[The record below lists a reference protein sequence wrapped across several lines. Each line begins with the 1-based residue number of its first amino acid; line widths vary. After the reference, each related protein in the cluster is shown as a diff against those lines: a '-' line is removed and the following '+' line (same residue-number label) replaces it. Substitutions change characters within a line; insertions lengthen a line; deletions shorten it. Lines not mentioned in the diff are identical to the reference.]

1 VALVNVRMDGVW
13 GDGVFLVLSA
23 LGCALLGAMGWLAP
37 LEGERPRSYQST
49 LLLLGLAL
57 LLIALLRL
65 AQVLGVG
72 APLRSA
78 GTVVWVFGLLAAAA
92 IACVRSRRAA
102 ICALVAAV
110 GGSIALLALVEW
122 VFEPH
127 GVTTFRWVLL
137 AIAVAFVFGSL
148 RLRESH
154 RRESVYLVDAAG
166 LAVIAIALTAP
177 RAYSY
182 VPAGDVIS
190 SPGDLGTWW
199 EIVLLAAA
207 FGLAA
212 FSGVDRERGPGFLAA
227 LALVIFVALAGRAA
241 PAGASLVGWPLLLLL
256 VGGIA
261 LVAGLRPRRELPP
274 EPGPHPPEP
283 DPSPPTALRPKG
295 RDRQAESDTGSPEG
309 HGPADAGEGPQRD
322 VESSGA
328 ADGRGPAE
336 DWRDW
341 AAR

>member
-1 VALVNVRMDGVW
+1 VIRPHPHRGDLIAAGAVPFAVGVALVNVRMDGVW
-13 GDGVFLVLSA
+13 GNGVFLVLSA

-72 APLRSA
+72 APLGSA
-78 GTVVWVFGLLAAAA
+78 GTVVWVFVLLAAAA
-92 IACVRSRRAA
+92 IACARGRRAA

-110 GGSIALLALVEW
+110 AGTVSLLALVEW

-137 AIAVAFVFGSL
+137 AIALGFVFGSL
-148 RLRESH
+148 RLRDRH

-166 LAVIAIALTAP
+166 LAVIAIALTALAARP
-177 RAYSY
+177 AAFSY
-182 VPAGDVIS
+182 VPAGDVAPS
-190 SPGDLGTWW
+190 SPAGELGTWW
-199 EIVLLAAA
+199 EIVLLGAA

-212 FSGVDRERGPGFLAA
+212 YSGVDRERGPGFLAA
-227 LALVIFVALAGRAA
+227 LALVIFVVLAGRAA

-256 VGGIA
+256 LGGIA
-261 LVAGLRPRRELPP
+261 VVAGLRPRRELPP
-274 EPGPHPPEP
+274 EPGGPAQSAPDDSPEPPTELRPPDRGP
-283 DPSPPTALRPKG
+283 DPSRGTAGDSRL
-295 RDRQAESDTGSPEG
+295 
-309 HGPADAGEGPQRD
+309 
-322 VESSGA
+322 
-328 ADGRGPAE
+328 
-336 DWRDW
+336 
-341 AAR
+341 